1 MSSKKEKILTTAL
14 TLFNQRGVL
23 EVTVRDIAKEVGISS
38 GNLTYHF
45 PTKNEILVALMNL
58 LLTNIEQAL
67 DKNEPNESA
76 LLTYYHQF
84 ETIFKEQL
92 KFKFLFNKRY
102 AEVITTNLELQTML
116 QEVLPGRF
124 VQWKEIHKTL
134 ITKKYANPDL
144 LVQSNALYH
153 IINILAL
160 YWHQEIEIYHPK
172 LPAKEKVPYAL
183 SIMFQIY
190 KPYLTKKG
198 LGDLTPFL
206 IELKP
211 YKV

>member
-1 MSSKKEKILTTAL
+1 MNSKKEKILAKAL
-14 TLFNQRGVL
+14 ALFNKKGVL

-45 PTKNEILVALMNL
+45 PTKNDILSTLMDS

-67 DKNEPNESA
+67 GKNKPRESA

-102 AEVITTNLELQTML
+102 AEVVTTNPELQVML
-116 QEVLPGRF
+116 QEVLPSRF
-124 VQWKEIHKTL
+124 VQWKKIHKAL
-134 ITKKYANPDL
+134 ITEKYAKPDL
-144 LVQSNALYH
+144 LIESNSLYH

-160 YWHQEIEIYHPK
+160 FWHQEIEIYHSR
-172 LPAKEKVPYAL
+172 LSEKEKVPYAL

-198 LGDLTPFL
+198 LDEIGPLL
-206 IELKP
+206 VELEP
-211 YKV
+211 YKT